1 MPLEKDFHENLL
13 SELLQED
20 LTTTRKT
27 EILQQL
33 RVANTVDH
41 EEFTKTEK
49 QLNTLKTQKD
59 DLLVSNSML
68 FRKLGVQDLDKDSQQ
83 KEEQKTF
90 SETVTL
96 EDIL

>member
-1 MPLEKDFHENLL
+1 MLIEKEKHEGLL

-27 EILQQL
+27 EILQEL
-33 RVANTVDH
+33 RVANSIAH
-41 EEFTKTEK
+41 EEFSKTEK

-59 DLLVSNSML
+59 DLVVSNSML
-68 FRKLGVQDLDKDSQQ
+68 FRQLGTQQLDKESKQ